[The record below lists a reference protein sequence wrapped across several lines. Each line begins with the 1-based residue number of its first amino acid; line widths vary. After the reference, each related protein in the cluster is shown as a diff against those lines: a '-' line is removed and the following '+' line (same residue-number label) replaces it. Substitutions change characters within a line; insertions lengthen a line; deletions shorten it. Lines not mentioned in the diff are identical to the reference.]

1 MKYHY
6 AIVIEKGET
15 SYGAYVPDLP
25 GCVAVGDT
33 LKEVQRLIAEAIEFH
48 IEGML
53 LDGDPEPAKPTSL
66 CYQVDIDIAKIRK
79 VVRQQTRIA
88 QGCPNGR

>member
-6 AIVIEKGET
+6 VVVIEKGET
-15 SYGAYVPDLP
+15 SYGAYLPDLP

-33 LKEVQRLIAEAIEFH
+33 LEEVKRLIQEAVEFH

-53 LDGDPEPAKPTSL
+53 LDGDPEPARPTSRC
-66 CYQVDIDIAKIRK
+66 CYVDIDMAKIK
-79 VVRQQTRIA
+79 KAVKRQKQTYQR
-88 QGCPNGR
+88 